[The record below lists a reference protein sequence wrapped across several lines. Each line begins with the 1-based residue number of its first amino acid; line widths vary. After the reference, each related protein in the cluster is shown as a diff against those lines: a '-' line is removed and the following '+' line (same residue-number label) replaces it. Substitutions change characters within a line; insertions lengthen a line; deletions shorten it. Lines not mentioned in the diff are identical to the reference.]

1 MSNYDP
7 SLPEQSDPPS
17 NADAL
22 TLDNPMYD
30 LLLPKFIHTLELGA
44 HDGWHSGLPLERV
57 PDGPI
62 QARCETASPL
72 LLVRALTP
80 LFHRGVVDFLREHG
94 ADNLQAV
101 SMGLH
106 TPAGVLHDWQAVNV
120 VGRIPLASFVLEL
133 PPVETIPEPRQGAA
147 RAAMQEAEPLIRVV
161 RQAPPLPRPSAPI
174 ARLAEGNHP
183 LLIRSDVMAE
193 LDARFNLPV
202 DGRVVHQVRFDDL
215 RFSDFCTGTGFA
227 ALLAQSC
234 QGLSGS
240 HAARAQEGGG

>member
-1 MSNYDP
+1 
-7 SLPEQSDPPS
+7 
-17 NADAL
+17 
-22 TLDNPMYD
+22 MYD
-30 LLLPKFIHTLELGA
+30 LLLPKFVHTLELGPY
-44 HDGWHSGLPLERV
+44 DGWHSGLPLERV

-72 LLVRALTP
+72 LVIRALTP
-80 LFHRGVVDFLREHG
+80 LFHRDVIDFLRARG

-101 SMGLH
+101 PVALH

-133 PPVETIPEPRQGAA
+133 PPLDTIPEPRRSAA
-147 RAAMQEAEPLIRVV
+147 RVAMDEAEPLLRIV
-161 RQAPPLPRPSAPI
+161 RQAPPLARPSLPV

-193 LDARFNLPV
+193 LDARFNRPV
-202 DGRVVHQVRFDDL
+202 DGKVVHQVRFDDL
-215 RFSDFCTGTGFA
+215 RFSDFCTGTGFG

-234 QGLSGS
+234 RSLPDDR
-240 HAARAQEGGG
+240 AARAPGGG